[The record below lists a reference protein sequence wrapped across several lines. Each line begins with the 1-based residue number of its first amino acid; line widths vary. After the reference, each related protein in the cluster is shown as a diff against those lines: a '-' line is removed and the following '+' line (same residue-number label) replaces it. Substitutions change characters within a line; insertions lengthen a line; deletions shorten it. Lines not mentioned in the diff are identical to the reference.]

1 MITFDRLDVRNE
13 SDYPVL
19 DRVSTSISDGEVRA
33 FVGESGSGKTTLALT
48 VLGQIRPGLHHHAG
62 TVTVADVDPLRSPRG
77 ALRAYR
83 RTTVSWLGQD
93 PSLSLTPWRTVRQ
106 LLNEACGIR
115 RAPDEQLTGML
126 ASLGLDE
133 PHTLLDRVPA
143 ELSGG
148 QRRRVAFARAIARN
162 PEVLILDEPTSGLDH
177 QAIDDLLAAFTE
189 LRTHSAVTVLF
200 ITHDLVIAERVADT
214 ISVLHQGR
222 LVETR
227 AAEDLR
233 REPRREATRALL
245 STELGASPRTA
256 VVDPRLNCP
265 NTTPVLELRRLDVVT
280 PAGTRL
286 TDPLDATVHA
296 GEGLAIL
303 GPSGIGK
310 STLASTIVGSHAA
323 AGGSTLF
330 EEEPLPSRFESRPP
344 ELRRAIQLIPQDP
357 AASLNP
363 ALTVRTQLRRAVHRA
378 DPALL
383 RSAVDRRIEE
393 ILQQVH
399 LPSDLLHRRP
409 PTLSGGQA
417 QRVAIARALAHRPRL
432 LICDESTAALDPTVQ
447 RGILDTLNE
456 LRTGAGLAL
465 IVITHYPKVAAHTC
479 DRVLELSPSGHYAIH
494 AIARPHDRATP
505 DETEYTHA

>member
-1 MITFDRLDVRNE
+1 MRNE

-48 VLGQIRPGLHHHAG
+48 VLGQIRPGLHHNAG
-62 TVTVADVDPLRSPRG
+62 TVTVAGVDPLRSART
-77 ALRAYR
+77 ALRAHR
-83 RTTVSWLGQD
+83 RTMVSWLGQD

-126 ASLGLDE
+126 ASLGLDK
-133 PHTLLDRVPA
+133 PHTLLNRVPS

-162 PEVLILDEPTSGLDH
+162 PEVLILDEPTSGLDP

-222 LVETR
+222 LIETQ
-227 AAEDLR
+227 AAGDLR
-233 REPRREATRALL
+233 REPHSESTRALL
-245 STELGASPRTA
+245 SAELRASPRTA
-256 VVDPRLNCP
+256 AVAPPLNRP

-286 TDPLDATVHA
+286 TDPVDATVQA

-323 AGGSTLF
+323 AAGGSIIF
-330 EEEPLPSRFESRPP
+330 EGEPLPSRFESRPP
-344 ELRRAIQLIPQDP
+344 GLRRAIQLIPQDP

-494 AIARPHDRATP
+494 PITRPRP
-505 DETEYTHA
+505 GNPR